1 MGFVSG
7 VVGET
12 PIINVVIVR
21 VYDRARH
28 IGARQKRS
36 QSPGLLAGGLR
47 TPKAQRVEV
56 PAAIVT
62 EQAIHMSDSEKLVR
76 NVGSLLIPN
85 VIYRATSYD
94 AANQPV
100 EFALC
105 ISVSA
110 LRRDHLPRHLVVR
123 LVAGQGGANVI
134 VKGNNAIGEA
144 DDLRVPGIVLEKIA
158 EVHGPFIHPLRA
170 AGQAL
175 DVLGK
180 LVRGC
185 VTD

>member
-76 NVGSLLIPN
+76 HVGSLLIPN
-85 VIYRATSYD
+85 VIYRATGYD

-110 LRRDHLPRHLVVR
+110 LRRDHLSRHLVVP
-123 LVAGQGGANVI
+123 LVARQGGATLF
-134 VKGNNAIGEA
+134 VKGNNGIGESA
-144 DDLRVPGIVLEKIA
+144 DLCAPEIVLVGIA
-158 EVHGPFIHPLRA
+158 V
-170 AGQAL
+170 
-175 DVLGK
+175 
-180 LVRGC
+180 
-185 VTD
+185 